1 MAVFSPELGASQR
14 RRLTL
19 ERELREALLRDQFQV
34 LYQPQ
39 VDIASW
45 RIVGAEA
52 LIRWNHP
59 KLGMVSPVEFIP
71 LAEESGLINNIGAWV
86 LARACS
92 DIQGPLAGLHVAVN
106 CSAVQLQRPGFVNEL
121 EQLMRAHQVPP
132 DTLEI
137 EVTESLLM
145 ENLSTALENLHA
157 IKALGLRV
165 ALDDFGTGYSSL
177 AYLRRFPFDKLKID
191 RAFIR
196 ELITTSDA
204 RAIVRT
210 ILNLAK
216 ILGMDTVAE
225 GVEEPA
231 QLEVLARNGCASI
244 QGFLV
249 ARPMPAEDLAT
260 MVRNWVPFRTP
271 LPSDELPESVA
282 APLTDARY

>member
-1 MAVFSPELGASQR
+1 M
-14 RRLTL
+14 
-19 ERELREALLRDQFQV
+19 
-34 LYQPQ
+34 
-39 VDIASW
+39 
-45 RIVGAEA
+45 
-52 LIRWNHP
+52 
-59 KLGMVSPVEFIP
+59 
-71 LAEESGLINNIGAWV
+71 
-86 LARACS
+86 
-92 DIQGPLAGLHVAVN
+92 
-106 CSAVQLQRPGFVNEL
+106 
-121 EQLMRAHQVPP
+121 
-132 DTLEI
+132 
-137 EVTESLLM
+137 
-145 ENLSTALENLHA
+145 
-157 IKALGLRV
+157 
-165 ALDDFGTGYSSL
+165 

-260 MVRNWVPFRTP
+260 MVRDWVPFRTP
-271 LPSDELPESVA
+271 LSSDELPESVA